1 MLTLQTNRAEVVNI
15 SIDSVCLNQ
24 FDVRVPILFI
34 FLNARFQF
42 IYLLLVVFI
51 IAGIGIIG
59 FF

>member
-1 MLTLQTNRAEVVNI
+1 MLALKTNRAEI
-15 SIDSVCLNQ
+15 IDIPIDSICLNQ
-24 FDVRVPILFI
+24 FDVCVPILFI
-34 FLNARFQF
+34 CLNARFQF

>member
-24 FDVRVPILFI
+24 FDVCVPILFI